1 MQEIKIAMNLLIKN
15 GTSKNKIS
23 VLHCCT
29 EYPANIKKLNLNSI
43 KYLKDKLKCRVGF
56 SDHSKGFEASLLS
69 LALGAS
75 ILRNTLH

>member
-23 VLHCCT
+23 VFCCT
-29 EYPANIKKLNLNSI
+29 EYPANIKTKSNSI

-56 SDHSKGFEASLLS
+56 SIIVRDLK
-69 LALGAS
+69 
-75 ILRNTLH
+75 LHYYL